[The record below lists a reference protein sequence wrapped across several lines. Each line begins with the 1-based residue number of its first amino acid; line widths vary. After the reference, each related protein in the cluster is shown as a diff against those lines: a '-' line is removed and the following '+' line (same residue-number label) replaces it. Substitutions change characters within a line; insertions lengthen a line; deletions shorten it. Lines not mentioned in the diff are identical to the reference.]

1 MKKVLT
7 LLVAGLMTSMG
18 VDAQSLQVADKLG
31 NVVTNG
37 QTIICGGPVS
47 GTGVARLDVKNTGTT
62 VLNVMAKKEVLIADE
77 TQNTMFCW
85 KNCYAP
91 FVTNPEDTVILKAD
105 SIFPAFTA
113 DFITPAGNYNSMQV
127 RYTFF
132 VAENHNDSISVILHY
147 LPSSFAM
154 KHEAHE
160 VSSGNIIDVMA
171 PLTAEGAIE
180 VELQNMSAAS
190 ADVLVR
196 RTDLQTIDGASSYFC
211 WKNCYA
217 PNTFVSPDD
226 EFVSID
232 PQAISQNFSA
242 HYMASD
248 HFGSVVSRYTFFDKR
263 NPADSAWFIVRF
275 TAEGTSVNNPASDML
290 SMAYPNPASD
300 FISLN
305 FKDIRGNHTLSLLS
319 LTGSV
324 VKSVTIEPFTT
335 NYVLNVSDVPAG
347 LYFYSLSTEGKIV
360 SSKKIVI
367 TR

>member
-1 MKKVLT
+1 MKKVFT
-7 LLVAGLMTSMG
+7 LFVACLMTSLSI
-18 VDAQSLQVADKLG
+18 DAQSLQVLDKLG

-47 GTGVARLDVKNTGTT
+47 GTGVARLDVKNSGEST
-62 VLNVMAKKEVLIADE
+62 LNVMAKKQVLVADE
-77 TQNTMFCW
+77 TQYTMFCW

-91 FVTNPEDTVILKAD
+91 FVTNPEDTVILKSD

-132 VAENHNDSISVILHY
+132 VAENRNDSVSVTLQY

-154 KHEAHE
+154 KHETHE

-190 ADVLVR
+190 ADVSVR
-196 RTDLQTIDGASSYFC
+196 RTDLATIEDASSYFC

-217 PNTFVSPDD
+217 PSVMVSPED
-226 EFVSID
+226 EYVTID
-232 PQAISQNFSA
+232 PQAISNNFSA
-242 HYMASD
+242 HYLANN

-275 TAEGTSVNNPASDML
+275 TAEGTGVNDPGTSML
-290 SMAYPNPASD
+290 PVAYPNPASD

-305 FKDIRGNHTLSLLS
+305 FKDIKASFTLSLIN

-324 VKSVTIEPFTT
+324 VKSVTIDPNTV
-335 NYVLNVSDVPAG
+335 NYILDVADVPSG
-347 LYFYSLSTEGKIV
+347 LYFYSLSSAGKIV